1 MNVDQYPRKT
11 KRFALLVELA
21 TATGKY
27 PEVTAIG
34 TQDAVFG
41 VERLPGFNRMPDL
54 FLNPVEVIDMNA
66 RLGDFMRQIPQ
77 ILPRRI
83 GKRAGETLI
92 TGQHIG
98 LDVPDE

>member
-1 MNVDQYPRKT
+1 
-11 KRFALLVELA
+11 
-21 TATGKY
+21 
-27 PEVTAIG
+27 
-34 TQDAVFG
+34 
-41 VERLPGFNRMPDL
+41 MPDL